1 MNRAD
6 GRAIVGKEHIRQS
19 VGDILT
25 TPIGSRVMLRSY
37 GSLVPELIDH
47 PDNATTQIRLFAAI
61 ASALMRWEPR
71 MRLSRIRVMRERP
84 GRADITLECIHL
96 NEYHQPQPLT
106 LQVPVV
112 LRQGA
117 GA

>member
-1 MNRAD
+1 MNRTN
-6 GRAIVGKEHIRQS
+6 GLSIVDKEHIRQS

-25 TPIGSRVMLRSY
+25 TPIGSRVMRRSY

-47 PDNATTQIRLFAAI
+47 PDNQVTQIRLFAAV
-61 ASALMRWEPR
+61 ASSLMRWEPR
-71 MRLSRIRVMRERP
+71 MRLTRIRIARERA
-84 GRADITLECIHL
+84 GRADITLECVNL
-96 NEYHQPQPLT
+96 ADSRTPQPLM